1 MCPSLRGRL
10 RPSGA
15 MPSGMVVPPTA
26 VSETAEHRF
35 HDGLLANGPL
45 GTPLDMPDTG
55 RGHLRRA
62 AEVLGRLSAFVAIAI
77 VMGLLAGALA
87 LPFLGLAGAG
97 ARIAADRAADLPAR
111 LDFDPLPQRS
121 VMLDRKGRPL
131 AHFFDQNRVNV
142 ALRDVDPL
150 MRRAIIAIEDHRF
163 FTHGAIDLKA
173 TLRAFVSNSAGDE
186 VQGGSSITQ
195 QLVKMTLLNQA
206 DTPEEQAAATE
217 RTYRRKLDELRYAI
231 QVESARSKNWILQR
245 YLNTAYFGDGAYG
258 IETAAR
264 HYFSRSASDLTLRQ
278 AAMLAGLVKN
288 PAGFD
293 PTRFPAAAEQRR
305 DVVLDRMA
313 ELRVV
318 TRERAD
324 RVKERPLGLEVSPT
338 PNGCVSARAAFFCD
352 YARRVVLSDKRFGPD
367 QAARRD
373 LLRRGGLSIRTTSA
387 PGFQRSAQ
395 RAVDARVDPQDRAI
409 GAIAMVEPRSGAVR
423 AIAQSRPM
431 GRKNGRG
438 ETFLNYVVPERYGDS
453 GGFQAGST
461 FKVFVLAAALDMGIS
476 PRARI
481 QAPPEVSIPVSRFRG
496 CGGPLTSEDVWEPG
510 NSTGSGTFDLY
521 RGTRQSVNTF
531 FAKLELQTGLCR
543 PYRLAKKM
551 GIRLTDPDNQQ
562 IPAFTLG
569 VAPTNPLSMAAAY
582 ATFAARGV
590 HCAPRPVTV
599 VRNVLG
605 EPIGRYRKKCERVL
619 PRRVADTVNDIL
631 RGVQEP
637 GGFGHGAGI
646 ALEQPSAG
654 KTGTVQSNRAV
665 WFVGYTP
672 DLAAAAMLAGAN
684 RLGHW
689 VTLNGQVVGGS
700 RIDTASGSGHAGP
713 IWGGAM
719 KAVQRWL
726 PDRDFVRPGP
736 QTIRGDRVRVP
747 DVTGLEVREARRLL
761 RRGGLF
767 VRVADG
773 LSGSDMVRET
783 SPGSGTRVGAGH
795 EVVLRP

>member
-1 MCPSLRGRL
+1 MRGTGRERL
-10 RPSGA
+10 RRTAG
-15 MPSGMVVPPTA
+15 VV
-26 VSETAEHRF
+26 
-35 HDGLLANGPL
+35 
-45 GTPLDMPDTG
+45 
-55 RGHLRRA
+55 
-62 AEVLGRLSAFVAIAI
+62 GRLSAFVAVAV
-77 VMGLLAGALA
+77 VMGLLAGFLA

-97 ARIAADRAADLPAR
+97 ARIAADRAAELPTR
-111 LDFDPLPQRS
+111 LAFEPLPQRS
-121 VMLDRKGRPL
+121 VMVDRNGRRL
-131 AHFFDQNRVNV
+131 ATFFEQNRVNV
-142 ALRDVDPL
+142 ALGEVDPL
-150 MRRAIIAIEDHRF
+150 MRKAIIAIEDHRF
-163 FTHGAIDLKA
+163 YEHGAIDLKA

-206 DTPEEQAAATE
+206 DTPEEEATATE

-231 QVESARSKNWILQR
+231 QVESERSKDWILQR
-245 YLNTAYFGDGAYG
+245 YLNTAYYGDGAHG

-264 HYFSRSASDLTLRQ
+264 HYFSRPASDLTLRQ
-278 AAMLAGLVKN
+278 AALLAGLVKN

-293 PTRFPAAAEQRR
+293 PTRFPEAAEARR

-313 ELRVV
+313 DLGVI

-324 RVKERPLGLEVSPT
+324 RVKERPLGLDRSPT

-352 YARRVVLSDKRFGPD
+352 YARRVVLADERLGPD

-373 LLRRGGLSIRTTSA
+373 LLRRGGLTIRTTLD
-387 PGFQRSAQ
+387 PRFQRAAQ
-395 RAVDARVDPQDRAI
+395 RSVDARVDPTDRAI
-409 GAIAMVEPRSGAVR
+409 GALAMVHPRTGAVR

-438 ETFLNYVVPERYGDS
+438 ETYLNYVVPERFGDS

-461 FKVFVLAAALDMGIS
+461 FKAFVLAAALDQGIS

-496 CGGPLTSEDVWEPG
+496 CGGPLTSDETWEPG

-521 RGTRQSVNTF
+521 QGTQQSVNTF

-543 PYRLAKKM
+543 PYRLAKQM

-562 IPAFTLG
+562 VPAFTLG
-569 VAPTNPLSMAAAY
+569 VVPTDPLSMAAAY

-599 VRNVLG
+599 VRNIDG
-605 EPIGRYRKKCERVL
+605 EPVLRHRKECDRVL
-619 PRRVADTVNDIL
+619 PKRVADTVNDIL

-646 ALEQPSAG
+646 ALGQPSAG
-654 KTGTVQSNRAV
+654 KTGTIQSNRAV

-672 DLAAAAMLAGAN
+672 TMATAAMLAGAN
-684 RLGHW
+684 RQGHW

-700 RIDTASGSGHAGP
+700 RIDSASGSRHAGP

-719 KAVQRWL
+719 QAVQRWL
-726 PDRDFVRPGP
+726 PDRDFVRPG
-736 QTIRGDRVRVP
+736 RELVRERRLRVP

-761 RRGGLF
+761 RQVGLS

-773 LSGSDMVRET
+773 LGGTDVVRAT
-783 SPGSGTRVGAGH
+783 SPASGTRVGAGH
-795 EVVLRP
+795 EVVLRRSGSAESASRSDRTSRSDHDDD